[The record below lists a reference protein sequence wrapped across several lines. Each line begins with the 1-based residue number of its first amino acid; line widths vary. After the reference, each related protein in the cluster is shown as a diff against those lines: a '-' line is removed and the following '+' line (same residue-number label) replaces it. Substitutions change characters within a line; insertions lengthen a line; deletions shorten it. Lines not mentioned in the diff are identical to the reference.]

1 MNEYFEGNKRSLLLL
16 SGMLFVLALVLFFM
30 LLRPLIGD
38 YKREVQQID
47 SLNEEINLL
56 KAQIK
61 RLEETTEEFDLE
73 QLILENKIPTER
85 ELDEYILAI
94 QQLELHT
101 ESKIDSIQ
109 FTYDSSIATD
119 ATEEESE
126 IEETEDTE
134 AGDVDELET
143 VDESDE
149 STETEES
156 DTIDEEVIDEES
168 EEEPTAPT
176 IDPAILSEKPEE
188 LHVMTVRISA
198 LSPDFDEFIELLKL
212 IENNERISIVTSL
225 NFTKPTEQDIFF
237 EDNPLEIIPFDAE
250 ITTFYYKE

>member
-1 MNEYFEGNKRSLLLL
+1 MNEYFEENKRSLLLL
-16 SGMLFVLALVLFFM
+16 TGMLFVLALVLFFM

-47 SLNEEINLL
+47 SLNEEIELL
-56 KAQIK
+56 NAQI
-61 RLEETTEEFDLE
+61 ETLQETSNEFDVE

-85 ELDEYILAI
+85 ELDEYILTI
-94 QQLELHT
+94 QQLEFHT
-101 ESKIDSIQ
+101 ESKIESIQ

-119 ATEEESE
+119 APVEGESESEESDDSEDSATDE
-126 IEETEDTE
+126 IEESDEPVDTE
-134 AGDVDELET
+134 QSEANE
-143 VDESDE
+143 
-149 STETEES
+149 
-156 DTIDEEVIDEES
+156 EEVKDEES
-168 EEEPTAPT
+168 EEEETILPT

-212 IENNERISIVTSL
+212 IESNERISIVTSL
-225 NFTKPTEQDIFF
+225 HFTKPTEQDIFF
-237 EDNPLEIIPFDAE
+237 EDNPLKEIPFDAE